1 MPSESVSIPSCLSKL
16 LLSPKGR
23 VFDPFHQ
30 SANHTY
36 IDIKLHYATFTV
48 YRIRVSQFHNQ
59 THTSTC
65 SGGGLTLL
73 LLLVISIL
81 SLIVLN
87 PPAPEPIGCLSS
99 KSPHDP
105 PCPCISSP
113 AGSRTDMTGTSNP
126 SPCGPLYDDCEGE
139 DSDDSVEES

>member
-1 MPSESVSIPSCLSKL
+1 M
-16 LLSPKGR
+16 
-23 VFDPFHQ
+23 FDPFHQ
-30 SANHTY
+30 STHQSY
-36 IDIKLHYATFTV
+36 IDIKLHYATVTV
-48 YRIRVSQFHNQ
+48 YLIRESQIHNQ

-65 SGGGLTLL
+65 SGGVLTLL

-87 PPAPEPIGCLSS
+87 PPAPDPIGCLSS

-105 PCPCISSP
+105 PCPWISSP
-113 AGSRTDMTGTSNP
+113 AGSRTDMIGTS
-126 SPCGPLYDDCEGE
+126 SPFPWGPLYDDWDGE